1 MVNGTY
7 FRHYQTLSHLRD
19 SRFWK
24 VIAIRSLVAR
34 ATAERRGLS
43 TRSSP
48 TWQDEAA
55 LYIHWPYC
63 KRRCTYCNFNKYIKN
78 DVNEERMKSCLV
90 TETETL
96 LKMSD
101 VKYITTIFFGGGTPS
116 LAAPSTMAS
125 IINTV
130 HRVTNMAPD
139 AEVTLEANPTNLET
153 QKLKDFKAA
162 GINRLS
168 LGIQSLNGEDLKILG
183 RDHTVAESLRC
194 LREARKIF
202 PGKTSIDLIFGRP
215 GQTVE
220 NWKKEL
226 EMAVSLCDDHISLY
240 QLTLERGTLLFK
252 MCSEGI
258 MNLPSDDCL
267 ADMYEVAVEILD
279 DAGLSR
285 YEVSNFAREG
295 AESIHNKNYWNGGQ
309 YIGVGPGAHGRFV
322 RRGDGESQREARI
335 QTLEPE
341 IWMQEVE
348 KYGHAT
354 RKSTPQTQ
362 IRILEE
368 LLMLGLR
375 TKDGISDARWRQ
387 FSDGISLQSVLGHS
401 EVLNGLMENQLLMQF
416 SGKFLKATP
425 RGLSLIDS
433 IVPDLIIELQN
444 YYECVKTGSQG

>member
-153 QKLKDFKAA
+153 QKLK
-162 GINRLS
+162 
-168 LGIQSLNGEDLKILG
+168 
-183 RDHTVAESLRC
+183 C